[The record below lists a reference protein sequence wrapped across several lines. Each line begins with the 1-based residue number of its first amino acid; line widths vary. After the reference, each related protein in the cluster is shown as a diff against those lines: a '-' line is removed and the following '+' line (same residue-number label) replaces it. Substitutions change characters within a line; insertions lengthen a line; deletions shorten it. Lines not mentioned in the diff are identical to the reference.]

1 MQLHGEIGMT
11 AVLAACGVLLLFA
24 AILAGM
30 RMARIVYASKID
42 KSQVWLKGCGAEFL
56 DSLPPLP

>member
-1 MQLHGEIGMT
+1 MT